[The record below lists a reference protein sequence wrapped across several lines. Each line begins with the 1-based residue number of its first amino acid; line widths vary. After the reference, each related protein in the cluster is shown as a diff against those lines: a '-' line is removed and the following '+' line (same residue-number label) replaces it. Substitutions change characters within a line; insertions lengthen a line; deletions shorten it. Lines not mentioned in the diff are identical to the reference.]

1 MAPRQQVSYDRE
13 QVGAIQTIDPDE
25 TSAWRQGALVF
36 RQTPLP
42 DVVAEINRY
51 RRGHVVLLDGKRGA
65 SAMSGRFEIRD
76 MEKVLVQI
84 ERAFGLTATR
94 LPGNVVLLS

>member
-1 MAPRQQVSYDRE
+1 M
-13 QVGAIQTIDPDE
+13 
-25 TSAWRQGALVF
+25 F

-42 DVVAEINRY
+42 AVVAEINRY

-84 ERAFGLTATR
+84 ERAFGLNATR